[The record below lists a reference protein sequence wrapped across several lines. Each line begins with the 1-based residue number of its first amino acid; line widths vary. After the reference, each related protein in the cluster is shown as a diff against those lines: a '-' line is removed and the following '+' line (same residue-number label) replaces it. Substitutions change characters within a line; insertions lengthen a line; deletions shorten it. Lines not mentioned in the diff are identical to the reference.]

1 MISKFLIVGKVN
13 SVPEIRHGASYVM
26 ITANID
32 VFDQQKEKNNTYKI
46 VKFEKSAEKAEEL
59 ALTMGVGST
68 VLVEGKITKN
78 DFKNKNGEVSSSM
91 SLVAQNI
98 SEIQSAPMPTVD
110 WTPPPPVPRTPP
122 APSGPLKKA
131 PVAPVDDEEI
141 PF

>member
-13 SVPEIRHGASYVM
+13 STPEIRHGASYVM

-32 VFDQQKEKNNTYKI
+32 VFDQQKEKNNTYKV

-91 SLVAQNI
+91 SLVAQTI
-98 SEIQSAPMPTVD
+98 SEIQSAPMPTIE
-110 WTPPPPVPRTPP
+110 WTPPPPASRPPATPP
-122 APSGPLKKA
+122 AQAKKA
-131 PVAPVDDEEI
+131 LAPPIDDEEI